1 MTSEVRNADLST
13 LRINRNSPSEKGG
26 GTPWGKVLGI
36 LLLLV
41 VLGGGAWYIFIGSS
55 LLGGEEVEVAIASL
69 SSPSQ
74 ANSVLTA
81 SGYVVAERKASVSS
95 KLTGRLTSLYVIEG
109 DNVKEGQI
117 IGRIESADV
126 EATLAQLKASLRMAD
141 ADVENAQVEV
151 DDAKVQFDRQTNLYG
166 KGSSPLVDLDVAKAR
181 YNRALAQLS
190 ARKAA
195 VDVANANIRSAQVQL
210 ENTYIRAPF
219 DGTVLNKNANVGE
232 VITSLGAAA
241 GSRGAVATIA
251 DMGSLE
257 VEADVSE
264 SNIERIQPEQPCEV
278 TLDAFPEKRYRSY
291 VHKIIPTA
299 DRAKATVL
307 VKIRFTER
315 DSRVL
320 PEMSA
325 KVLFL
330 KPGSAQADND
340 APPKLMIPLS
350 AVVTQNG
357 TSVVFRYDADRV
369 RRIPVQTG
377 QTNDAFI
384 EVKQGLSAGDQ
395 VVVNPSE
402 KLRDGASVSL
412 KQ

>member
-1 MTSEVRNADLST
+1 MTSEVRHADLST
-13 LRINRNSPSEKGG
+13 LRINRNSQPENSG
-26 GTPWGKVLGI
+26 GTSRVKILVMVLV
-36 LLLLV
+36 LV
-41 VLGGGAWYIFIGSS
+41 VLGGGGWYVYSEYLS
-55 LLGGEEVEVAIASL
+55 GGEEVDIGIATL

-95 KLTGRLTSLYVIEG
+95 RITGRLTSLYVIEG
-109 DNVKEGQI
+109 DNVKDGQI
-117 IGRIESADV
+117 IGRIESADI
-126 EATLAQLKASLRMAD
+126 EATLAQLKASLRMAK
-141 ADVENAQVEV
+141 ADMDNAQVEV
-151 DDAKVQFDRQTNLYG
+151 EDAKIQLDRQTTLYD
-166 KGSSPLVDLDVAKAR
+166 KRSVPLVDLDAAKVR

-190 ARKAA
+190 AREAGVA
-195 VDVANANIRSAQVQL
+195 VAEANIRAAQVQL

-251 DMGSLE
+251 DMTSLE

-264 SNIERIQPEQPCEV
+264 SNIERIEPAQPCEV

-307 VKIRFTER
+307 VKIRFAER
-315 DSRVL
+315 DERVL

-330 KPGSAQADND
+330 KPGSEQAADD
-340 APPKLMIPLS
+340 APPKLLIPGS
-350 AVVTQNG
+350 ALVTQNG
-357 TSVVFRYDADRV
+357 VTAVFRYDGERV
-369 RRIPVQTG
+369 RKTPVTTG
-377 QTNDAFI
+377 ETNGTSV
-384 EVKQGLSAGDQ
+384 EVKQGLSAGDR
-395 VVVNPSE
+395 VVLNPSAS
-402 KLRDGASVSL
+402 LRDGAAVSL